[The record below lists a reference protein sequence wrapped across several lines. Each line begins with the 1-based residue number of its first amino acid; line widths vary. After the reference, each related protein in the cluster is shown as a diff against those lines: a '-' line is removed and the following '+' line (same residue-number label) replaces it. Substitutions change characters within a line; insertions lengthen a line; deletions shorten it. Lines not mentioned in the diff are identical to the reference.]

1 MRPDRCTYNMI
12 MVYFSPIMKT
22 IRVLSLFSG
31 CGGLDLGFEG
41 GFTTLRRAVNTN
53 LHPDWIQ
60 GEIDERWI
68 ELEKTQF
75 TTVFAND
82 IRKSAKAV
90 WDRYFGT
97 KYKIP
102 QGAYTI
108 ASIVDLVKQAKSHED
123 GFSFPENIDL
133 ITGGF
138 PCQDFSVAGK
148 RLGFNSH
155 KNHDGTLHG
164 DAPTIESRGFLYI
177 WMREVISLLQPKM
190 FVAENVKGL
199 VNLADTKA
207 IIERDFS
214 SIGGDGYLVIPAKVL
229 NAAHFGV
236 PQNRERVFFIG
247 FRKSALLPD
256 ALYALSKE
264 VIPSEYDPYPIET
277 HYFQEQKNLASIVT
291 LREAFHGL
299 NEPDKESLDI
309 EQQSYS
315 KAKYMGKHCQ
325 GQTEVNLDS
334 VSPTIRAEHHGNIEF
349 RRLATE
355 HGGRYR
361 DELDRGMKERRLTIR
376 ECARIQ
382 TFPDDY
388 SFIIPASSE
397 LPRVSASEAYKL
409 IGNAVPPLLA
419 YNLAKRLE
427 EKWEWYFK

>member
-1 MRPDRCTYNMI
+1 
-12 MVYFSPIMKT
+12 MKT

-41 GFTTLRRAVNTN
+41 DFTTLRRSVNTN

-60 GEIDERWI
+60 SVIDERWVR
-68 ELEKTQF
+68 LGKTKF
-75 TTVFAND
+75 ATVFAND
-82 IRKSAKAV
+82 IRKSAKVV
-90 WDRYFGT
+90 WNRYFGT

-102 QGAYTI
+102 DEAYEL
-108 ASIVDLVKQAKSHED
+108 ASIVDLVKLSKSPKSE
-123 GFSFPENIDL
+123 FSFPDNIDL

-155 KNHDGTLHG
+155 KNHDGTMHG

-199 VNLADTKA
+199 VNLADTKT

-247 FRKSALLPD
+247 FRKSALQPC
-256 ALYALSKE
+256 ALNALSKE

-277 HYFQEQKNLASIVT
+277 HHFQEEKNLAPIVT
-291 LREAFHGL
+291 LREVFHGL
-299 NEPDKESLDI
+299 DEPEREMLDI

-315 KAKYMGKHCQ
+315 KAKYMGRHCQ

-349 RRLATE
+349 RRLAIE
-355 HGGRYR
+355 HGGRYNN
-361 DELDRGMKERRLTIR
+361 ELERGMKERRLTIR

-388 SFIIPASSE
+388 SFIIPSS
-397 LPRVSASEAYKL
+397 LGQPSVSASEAYKL
-409 IGNAVPPLLA
+409 IGNAVPPLLG
-419 YNLAKRLE
+419 YNLAKSIE
-427 EKWEWYFK
+427 EKWERYFR